1 MIETHI
7 SRIRFS
13 ADRAYKTKKPVVL
26 PFLDYGSVEKRRH
39 WCEEEVRLNR
49 RFAPDLYLGVE
60 TQDDGEPAVVMTRF
74 DEAGRLDHLCASGAL
89 TPTQLS
95 DLAHTLVAFFDAA
108 AIAGPQQ
115 RFGEPA
121 WVAAPA
127 QENFDEL
134 FALLPDEAPR
144 LKALEAWTR
153 AEAARRQ
160 PAFARRKAEGRVRE
174 GHGDL
179 HLGNLVLI
187 DGRVTPFDG
196 IEFNDDF
203 RWNDVASEIAFTT
216 IDLLDHGRADL
227 AAWFLNEWLTW
238 SGDVDAIEVLPFYAV
253 YRALVRAK
261 IAAIRHDPAQA
272 ISYLDLAQR
281 LITPPA
287 PHLVITHGVSGSG
300 KSHASTALLMADPA
314 ARTIRLRSDVE
325 RKRLFGLA
333 PDAASDG
340 AIYTLDANRR
350 TYERLAELSEH
361 LLAEGWSVIVDA
373 AFLKRSERDA
383 FRTFAQ
389 RLGVP
394 CAILAC
400 SAPVDELRR
409 RLDAR
414 RDDPSEATV
423 AIMERQLEWIE
434 PLGADE
440 EALTLAAPGD

>member
-7 SRIRFS
+7 SVIRFS

-26 PFLDYGSVEKRRH
+26 PFLDYGSVDKRRH

-49 RFAPDLYLGVE
+49 RFAPNLYLGVE
-60 TQDDGEPAVVMTRF
+60 TQDDGEPAVVMRRF

-89 TPTQLS
+89 TPAHLT
-95 DLAHTLVAFFDAA
+95 DLARTLVAFFNTAA
-108 AIAGPQQ
+108 SASPEQ
-115 RFGEPA
+115 RFGD
-121 WVAAPA
+121 PA
-127 QENFDEL
+127 QILGAALENFDEL
-134 FALLPDEAPR
+134 FVLLPAEASR
-144 LKALEAWTR
+144 LKILDTLTR
-153 AEAARRQ
+153 SEFACRAA
-160 PAFARRKAEGRVRE
+160 AFVRRKSEGRVRE

-187 DGRVTPFDG
+187 DGRVVPFDG

-238 SGDVDAIEVLPFYAV
+238 SGDFGAIEVLPFYAV

-261 IAAIRHDPAQA
+261 IAAIRQDPAEA
-272 ISYLDLAQR
+272 ISYLDLAQQ

-287 PHLVITHGVSGSG
+287 PRLVITHGVSGSG
-300 KSHASTALLMADPA
+300 KSQASTALLMADPA
-314 ARTIRLRSDVE
+314 ARTLRLRSDVE

-361 LLAEGWSVIVDA
+361 LLAEGWSVIIDA

-383 FRTFAQ
+383 FHALAA

-394 CAILAC
+394 FAILAC
-400 SAPVDELRR
+400 TAPVDELRR
-409 RLDAR
+409 RLNGR

-440 EALTLAAPGD
+440 EAVALATSGD